1 MGQDPPGW
9 YYVGNGQLRYKFGDF
24 WTDQYKTI
32 GHSEQ
37 AVPTASI
44 ESSDPVPTHTVPTMR
59 LPHLRT
65 PRLITAVCAGLLGLG
80 VGGGLLTPDVRH
92 EWASW
97 AVAQA
102 SQLSALISGQA
113 PLTPAR
119 TPDAKVKAQA
129 KAAADARAK
138 AKAKAKSNVRANAEA
153 KARAD
158 VRAKA
163 EAKARFAAKVMA
175 TPPGLV
181 APHAPAA
188 KPKTR
193 PTAPPAA
200 PRHTATKPP
209 VTPPSSPSRPTPRSV
224 ANPR

>member
-37 AVPTASI
+37 ADPTASI

-138 AKAKAKSNVRANAEA
+138 AKAKA
-153 KARAD
+153 
-158 VRAKA
+158 
-163 EAKARFAAKVMA
+163 RFAAKVMA

-200 PRHTATKPP
+200 PRHAASKPP